1 MSALSNPAL
10 FNRIASLEVQI
21 DGLRRHQIAYPT
33 ARWNRISTVV
43 VLHGGGIE
51 GRGED
56 VSYDPRDQ
64 ASHLSLPDFPLSG
77 TRTLA
82 EWSAVFDTIALT
94 PTPLVHPESSDYRR
108 WAYEGALLD
117 LALRQAGMS
126 LQDALGRQARP
137 VRFCVSPPG
146 DARDFAAMFPQ
157 QELKVDAFVGWTP
170 DAMQDLAGR
179 GTVRVVDLKA
189 HYVGDWITRPDDPL
203 AFSRSVAAAFPDVIL
218 EDPAVGAY
226 MAPFHVEN
234 AGRTSF
240 DAPIHKAADLMALP
254 PTNWCNIKPSRFGTL
269 ERLLDCVDYCEQQGI
284 SMYGG
289 GQFEIGPGRT
299 QIQAL
304 ASVLYPDGP
313 NDVAP
318 SGYNAAKPDPGLPR
332 GTLPATTVVGFATA
346 VEMVG

>member
-1 MSALSNPAL
+1 MSAMSNPAL

-21 DGLRRHQIAYPT
+21 DGLRRHQIAFPT

-64 ASHLSLPDFPLSG
+64 ASHLSLPEFELSG
-77 TRTLA
+77 TRTVA
-82 EWSAVFDTIALT
+82 EWSAVLDTIALT

-117 LALRQAGMS
+117 LALRQAGLS
-126 LQDALGRQARP
+126 LQDALGRTARP

-146 DARDFAAMFPQ
+146 DPLDMATMFPN
-157 QELKVDAFVGWTP
+157 QELKVDAFVGWAP
-170 DAMQDLAGR
+170 DAMQALSEQGM
-179 GTVRVVDLKA
+179 VRVVDLKA
-189 HYVGDWITRPDDPL
+189 HYVGDGITRPDDPL
-203 AFSRSVAAAFPDVIL
+203 AFSRAVAAAFPDVIL

-226 MAPFHVEN
+226 MAPFHEEN

-240 DAPIHKAADLMALP
+240 DAPIHRAADLLALP
-254 PTNWCNIKPSRFGTL
+254 PTKWCNIKPSRFGTI
-269 ERLLDCVDYCEQQGI
+269 ERLLECVDYCEGQGI

-289 GQFEIGPGRT
+289 GQFEIGPGRA

-318 SGYNAAKPDPGLPR
+318 SGCNAAWPNADLPQ
-332 GTLPATTVVGFATA
+332 GTLPATTVLGFATA
-346 VEMVG
+346 VEMVR